1 MQIKGLTGKPIIF
14 IALTLCC
21 QQRAL
26 STLQLL
32 THGAATVPVSSKTT
46 MFSQWCQWLVTDPD
60 HTVWLWWCPYPQASS
75 RWDACTVAL
84 LLTSCE
90 TRTRNMVE
98 IFSQPIQTATW
109 MPLLSHW
116 LTVSLTHLHCDI
128 KITGWAGIFKN
139 ICTIYV
145 IEVYIC
151 TTDSYSWYYSRSMRW
166 ITHFCGQK
174 FWTNSAFF
182 ILQRE
187 HARKSI
193 ISLKKSRIKWNE
205 IKHYQS
211 ILKCHQTVYMLPQ

>member
-1 MQIKGLTGKPIIF
+1 MLLLVQIKGPTGKPIIF

-32 THGAATVPVSSKTT
+32 THGAATVPVSFKTT
-46 MFSQWCQWLVTDPD
+46 MLFSQWCQCLVTDPD
-60 HTVWLWWCPYPQASS
+60 HTVWLWWCPYPHASS

-90 TRTRNMVE
+90 TRTRSIWSKYSPNP
-98 IFSQPIQTATW
+98 SRRLPGC
-109 MPLLSHW
+109 LSCHHW

-139 ICTIYV
+139 ICAIYV

-151 TTDSYSWYYSRSMRW
+151 AMDSYSWYYSRSMRL
-166 ITHFCGQK
+166 ITHFCSQK

-187 HARKSI
+187 HARKSV
-193 ISLKKSRIKWNE
+193 ISLKNI
-205 IKHYQS
+205 
-211 ILKCHQTVYMLPQ
+211 